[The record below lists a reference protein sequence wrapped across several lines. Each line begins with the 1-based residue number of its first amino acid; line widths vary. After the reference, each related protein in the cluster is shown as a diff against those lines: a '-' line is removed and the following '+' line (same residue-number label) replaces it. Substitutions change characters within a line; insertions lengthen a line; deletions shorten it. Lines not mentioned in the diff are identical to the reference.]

1 MRFHS
6 LFNRFAGQ
14 WPWLLVYAAIGLT
27 LAALV
32 GYTWT
37 AEHQARVQRENTMM
51 QDLLWQEQGIR
62 LYLQT
67 NQNALENLAYGL
79 AAGAIRPAD
88 FNSRADALMKAS
100 PELVAVEYI
109 DLTGRRISGLPVYSD
124 RPSRLPALDSVQ
136 VKEGVDGAATL
147 GYAIYSNIIE
157 GDTPSA
163 MLIVPYFHGTV
174 YQGAVLASYA
184 LPQLL
189 QQRIPWWMVQR
200 YDLAL
205 LDAQGGVI
213 APADAIE
220 PGNAITR
227 KIAFDPPGHGLMLRA
242 SIRVEP
248 TSWSLPALVFA
259 VAVLLAL
266 LLWALAQVR
275 RRISERQAVED
286 TLHDE
291 IRFRAAMEHSLIT
304 GLRAMDTEGRL
315 IYVNP
320 AFCKMV
326 GWENSELINLVP
338 PFPFWPPEELTRC
351 ASVYQAILNGQSP
364 ANGFQLRFMKKDGE
378 RFDVR
383 LYASK
388 LVDGRGEHRG
398 WMASLYDVTEV
409 KREREALAASRSQ
422 LRAVLEGLEAAV
434 SVTDAHSGQL
444 LYRNRHHATTFVLP
458 VDGDYCLLPLLPG
471 DAQFAECCDPVDGRW
486 YSVQRRSLDWV
497 DGRSVWLDIA
507 TDITEMRL
515 AAEEARVRN
524 ERLQHTTRLVSM
536 GELASSLAH
545 ELNQPLAAISN
556 YAAAGEGLLET
567 EPPLLPRA
575 RDVLAKIGEQARR
588 AGQIIRGIRD
598 FAAKRAPREEPCR
611 LDTLL
616 AVPLQLLEPLA
627 RKAHVRIHVDLP
639 PDLPG
644 FVGDSV
650 MLEQVLFNL
659 LKNGVEALE
668 SQSASR
674 REIRVSAVR
683 DGDALEVT
691 IADRGPGLAEPGNLF
706 QPFYSTKSEGM
717 GIGLNICR
725 SVLEQHKGH
734 LRAEPNPG
742 GGLRFICRIPLPVSA
757 DKLEKELS

>member
-1 MRFHS
+1 MRIK
-6 LFNRFAGQ
+6 LLLNRYLGQ
-14 WPWLLVYAAIGLT
+14 WPWLLAYAAIALT
-27 LAALV
+27 LVALV
-32 GYTWT
+32 GYTWL

-79 AAGAIRPAD
+79 AAGAIRPPD
-88 FNSRADALMKAS
+88 FNVRADALMKAS
-100 PELVAVEYI
+100 PELVAVEHI
-109 DLTGRRISGLPVYSD
+109 DLTGRRMGGLPVYSD
-124 RPSRLPALDSVQ
+124 RPSRLPALDSQAVR
-136 VKEGVDGAATL
+136 EGIDGAATL
-147 GYAIYSNIIE
+147 GYPIYSNIIE
-157 GDTPSA
+157 GDTPAA

-174 YQGAVLASYA
+174 YQGAVLASYS

-205 LDAQGGVI
+205 LDGRDGVI
-213 APADAIE
+213 APYDAVE
-220 PGNAITR
+220 PSGAITR
-227 KIAFDPPGHGLMLRA
+227 KIAFDPPGHGLSLRA
-242 SIRVEP
+242 SVRVQP

-266 LLWALAQVR
+266 LLWALSQVR
-275 RRISERQAVED
+275 RRMRERQAAEVA
-286 TLHDE
+286 LHDE

-326 GWENSELINLVP
+326 GWRSEELLNLVP

-364 ANGFQLRFMKKDGE
+364 SNGFQLRFMKKDGE

-434 SVTDAHSGQL
+434 SVTDAHTGQL

-458 VDGDYCLLPLLPG
+458 VDGEYCLLTLLPG
-471 DAQFAECCDPVDGRW
+471 DAQYAECCDPVDGRW

-507 TDITEMRL
+507 TDVTEMRL
-515 AAEEARVRN
+515 AAEETRIRN
-524 ERLQHTTRLVSM
+524 ERLQHTARLVSM

-545 ELNQPLAAISN
+545 ELNQPLAAIAS
-556 YAAAGEGLLET
+556 YAAAGDGLLGA
-567 EPPLLPRA
+567 EPPAFSRA
-575 RDVLAKIGEQARR
+575 REVLTKIGDQARR

-598 FAAKRAPREEPCR
+598 FAAKRAPREERCQI
-611 LDTLL
+611 DALL

-627 RKAHVRIHVDLP
+627 RKAHVRIIVDLP
-639 PDLPG
+639 GDLPV

-659 LKNGVEALE
+659 LKNGVEAME
-668 SQSASR
+668 TMPGK
-674 REIRVSAVR
+674 REIRVTAVR
-683 DGDALEVT
+683 DGDALEVS

-706 QPFYSTKSEGM
+706 QPFYSTKAEGM

-742 GGLRFICRIPLPVSA
+742 GGLRFVCRIPLPA
-757 DKLEKELS
+757 KIEKTEKEVY